1 MSKKKLRVL
10 AVFGTRPEAIK
21 MASVV
26 KALGEHPLTEV
37 EVVVTGQHRH
47 ILDQVL
53 ELFSIVPDRDLEVM
67 RPRQS
72 LYELAANTLCGM
84 QDVLKGSSA
93 EVTLVQGDTSTAFA
107 AGLASFYARIPV
119 GHIEAGLRTPDV
131 YEPFPE
137 EMNRRLLSTI
147 SHLHFP
153 PTVWAL
159 ENLLR
164 EGVSRQKI
172 YLTGNTVTDAL
183 YRVVETLPV
192 GLPEGLLD
200 LPVGARFILVETHRR
215 ENLGEPMREICRALK
230 FLVHKHADL
239 HVVFSVHPNPAVREV
254 VFPELQNV
262 ERVHLLEPV
271 DYPTL
276 VCLIRQCT
284 MILTDSGGI
293 QEEAPSLGK
302 PVLVLRRQ
310 TERPEGV
317 DVGVAELVGTDY
329 ERIVERATRLWTD
342 DRAYKKMSQIASPYG
357 DGKAAQRI
365 VDALIYEF
373 RGGDKRPG
381 EFLSSVVGSNS
392 D

>member
-1 MSKKKLRVL
+1 
-10 AVFGTRPEAIK
+10 
-21 MASVV
+21 MAPVV
-26 KALGEHPLTEV
+26 RALKADPRTEV
-37 EVVVTGQHRH
+37 QVVVTGQHRE

-53 ELFSIVPDRDLEVM
+53 ELFAIEPDRDLMVM

-72 LYELAANTLCGM
+72 LYELTALTLTGM
-84 QDVLKGSSA
+84 QGALEDLHADV
-93 EVTLVQGDTSTAFA
+93 VLVQGDTTTAFA
-107 AGLASFYARIPV
+107 AGLASFYAKVPV

-147 SHLHFP
+147 ASLHFP
-153 PTVWAL
+153 PTAWAQA
-159 ENLLR
+159 NLYQAGFPR
-164 EGVSRQKI
+164 DKI

-183 YRVVETLPV
+183 DQIVATLPP
-192 GLPEGLLD
+192 GLPSGL
-200 LPVGARFILVETHRR
+200 VRFAPGTRFALVETHRR
-215 ENLGEPMREICRALK
+215 ENLGEPMRDVCRALK
-230 FLVHKHADL
+230 ALVATHADF

-254 VFPELQNV
+254 VMPELEGV
-262 ERVHLLEPV
+262 ERIHLLDPV

-276 VCLIRQCT
+276 VALMRGCT

-329 ERIVERATRLWTD
+329 DTIVQRASVLWTD
-342 DRAYKKMSQIASPYG
+342 SAAYLRMSRVASPYG
-357 DGKAAQRI
+357 DGRASERI
-365 VDALIYEF
+365 VGALLHEF
-373 RGGDKRPG
+373 RGEGRPQ
-381 EFLSSVVGSNS
+381 EFGAALTGA
-392 D
+392 